1 MLRVTLFVGFCSD
14 VPQQKFQ
21 EEGDELPEGS
31 IDLNADHIYSILV
44 GKRFFFLGGDSKE

>member
-1 MLRVTLFVGFCSD
+1 MINAKGYRFRWVLQWRSAA
-14 VPQQKFQ
+14 KIFQ

-44 GKRFFFLGGDSKE
+44 HFSLAN